1 MGRLL
6 RHILKQMNRG
16 FYLDSHSSWYDM
28 DGVQVFGIRFINFMS
43 DTLGTVF
50 LQGLDRLIAYNIIHE
65 LRQMFRSYGLFFG
78 GGGVSEEMRKK
89 FGNKETQTFI
99 QEIK

>member
-1 MGRLL
+1 MDREAQKLVNKKFTVKEDESNYVPSFDPVDEDDITFMGRLL

-16 FYLDSHSSWYDM
+16 FYLDSHSSWYDL

-50 LQGLDRLIAYNIIHE
+50 L
-65 LRQMFRSYGLFFG
+65 
-78 GGGVSEEMRKK
+78 
-89 FGNKETQTFI
+89 
-99 QEIK
+99 